1 MLEKQEIKH
10 FVKSLQQ
17 LQMCALWA
25 YRNYECSVHKALTLH
40 PTIELAPGVKQLPSC

>member
-1 MLEKQEIKH
+1 MLEKQEIEH

-25 YRNYECSVHKALTLH
+25 YRNYECSVHKALTPH
-40 PTIELAPGVKQLPSC
+40 PTIAASSRSQAASW